1 VSFARS
7 VRGFSL
13 IEVLIAALVVSCA
26 LVGFAHLIAL
36 GTKQTSSVQTSVSAL
51 SLAQSKLEALRALTW
66 TFDAGGTRVSSP
78 ELGVSPVS
86 SLFVDSSGHVDA
98 TDRFGQPV
106 ATSDIASAAYRRRW
120 AVWPLDPANED
131 TLVLQV
137 CVFGIGASSAARRLV
152 PDACVSTIRT
162 RKP

>member
-1 VSFARS
+1 M
-7 VRGFSL
+7 RGFSL
-13 IEVLIAALVVSCA
+13 IEVLVASLVVSSA

-36 GTKQTSSVQTSVSAL
+36 GTKQTSSVQASVSAL
-51 SLAQSKLEALRALTW
+51 SLAQSKLEDLRALTW
-66 TFDAGGTRVSSP
+66 AFDGSGTRVSSP
-78 ELGVSPVS
+78 DLAVSPAD
-86 SLFVDSSGHVDA
+86 SLFVDFPGHVDA

-106 ATSDIASAAYRRRW
+106 STSDIASAAYRRRW
-120 AVWPLDPANED
+120 AVWQLDPTNED

-137 CVFGIGASSAARRLV
+137 CVFGTGASSAARRLV

>member
-1 VSFARS
+1 VFFARS

-13 IEVLIAALVVSCA
+13 IEVLIAALVVSCG

-36 GTKQTSSVQTSVSAL
+36 GTRQTSSVHTSASAL
-51 SLAQSKLEALRALTW
+51 SLAQSKLEGLRALTW
-66 TFDAGGTRVSSP
+66 TFDASGTRVSSP
-78 ELGVSPVS
+78 ELAVSPAS
-86 SLFVDSSGHVDA
+86 SLLMDSPGHVDA

-106 ATSDIASAAYRRRW
+106 SMSAVSAVYRRRW
-120 AVWPLDPANED
+120 AVWRLDPANED

-137 CVFGIGASSAARRLV
+137 CVFGSSSSAVPGPL
-152 PDACVSTIRT
+152 PDACVSTLRT